1 MKKLLALS
9 VLAAVASLAPL
20 AHADIQTTYQSSYTF
35 NVNYGPGTQITN
47 ILLMEQ
53 TADSGSSTWAFSAD
67 GNGTT
72 TITNPF
78 PTDSPT
84 TSALLF
90 GIVTDL
96 TTDGSAGQQHLVLF
110 MDNTAAQLSNH
121 IAFGTLFGTSASQNP
136 VTEEDVISDLL
147 LATSGQD
154 WPIITPGLDALGDF
168 ANDNAVNGILD
179 PNGNAVSAWITQPST
194 ANDDGSFPEGSFSV
208 VAWTDGAIIGT
219 GVVDTAT
226 IITDV
231 PDAPEP
237 ASLTLLAAG
246 SLLLL
251 QKRRSTRAAF

>member
-1 MKKLLALS
+1 MKKILALS
-9 VLAAVASLAPL
+9 VLSAVASLSPL

-35 NVNYGPGTQITN
+35 NVNYGPDTQITN
-47 ILLMEQ
+47 ILLMEK

-67 GNGTT
+67 GNGST

-84 TSALLF
+84 TTALLI
-90 GIVTDL
+90 GIVSDL

-121 IAFGTLFGTSASQNP
+121 IAFGTLFGTSASQHP
-136 VTEEDVISDLL
+136 VTEEEVISDLL

-154 WPIITPGLDALGDF
+154 FPIITPGLDALGDF
-168 ANDNAVNGILD
+168 ANDNAINGILGPD
-179 PNGNAVSAWITQPST
+179 GPVSAWITQPST
-194 ANDDGSFPEGSFSV
+194 ANDDGTFPQGSFSV

-219 GVVDTAT
+219 GVTDTAT
-226 IITDV
+226 IVTDV

-237 ASLTLLAAG
+237 ASLGLLAAG

-251 QKRRSTRAAF
+251 KRRSLHALI